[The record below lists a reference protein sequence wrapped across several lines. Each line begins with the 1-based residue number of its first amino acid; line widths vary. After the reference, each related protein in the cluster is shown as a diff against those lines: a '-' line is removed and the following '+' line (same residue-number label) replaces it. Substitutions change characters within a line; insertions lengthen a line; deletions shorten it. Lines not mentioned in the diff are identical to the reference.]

1 MGLYHTKYTFL
12 GYFCHKW
19 ASDGP
24 LASANACL
32 NGPGRSGGLF
42 QFPLHRASES
52 VSASAQVDFEHSFA
66 VDGWSQAI
74 SHGHNLSTLV

>member
-1 MGLYHTKYTFL
+1 METGGKIGHLGLEQLKKMGLYHTKYTFL

-32 NGPGRSGGLF
+32 NGPGSSYKYL
-42 QFPLHRASES
+42 ASLD
-52 VSASAQVDFEHSFA
+52 VKY
-66 VDGWSQAI
+66 
-74 SHGHNLSTLV
+74 